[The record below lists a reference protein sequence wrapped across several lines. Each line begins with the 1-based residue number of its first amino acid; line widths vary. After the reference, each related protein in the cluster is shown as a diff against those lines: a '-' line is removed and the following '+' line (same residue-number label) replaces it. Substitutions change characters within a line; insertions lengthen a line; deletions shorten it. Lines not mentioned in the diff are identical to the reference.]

1 MDEEKLK
8 ALGITPEA
16 WQAMSEEEKAEQ
28 LRQLQ
33 SQEDQ
38 QNSASPTQQEQY
50 NSTHTQKGTEQ
61 DLDLVDENSKPDD
74 GNITK
79 NSLSIAQQRM
89 RGITNKPSY
98 SDFEDL
104 LGSYVNEDGNLSRKD
119 RRDFRKLLKE
129 KGIDMSR
136 SQMRRIGRSFN
147 RGETNGAFNNY
158 VNGLE
163 RNSYIENG
171 KLYIQG
177 QDGYTDKGFKAA
189 TRKGTDAT
197 ALVNQY
203 NQDVINARKN
213 AKIVYDPDTNTY
225 KASGKVGNIEFTDL
239 DITNADWFKNDID
252 RQRTAQLTA
261 YRNAVDALNSK
272 GLARTYGDEWGTSG
286 LAKILEI
293 NPKDLEAYNKKDAQ
307 GNYVMS
313 TTDRAKFREDQAS
326 ALKQKLDTLRL
337 NSEGEFDFKGSVMAD
352 QITKYLIEQ
361 QKVNPN
367 AYSFLNKVSFNPGGQ
382 YATAGRAANVGGP
395 WSHLRK
401 NGGTLK
407 QRAQAYKK
415 GGAIQYAGWGDAL
428 YGAVDFIPLIGTGK
442 QAYEM
447 ATSDKPLTWSD
458 WASLGLSATGDAL
471 MFTGIGAG
479 AGTALK
485 GAAAATKAGIKGLN
499 LARKS
504 AKAINTAK
512 KFKGTS
518 KGAAA
523 LHDAKQLRY
532 EKLFNNQD
540 LKQGLQSIKQGV
552 KPTLRPGWRNPFT
565 AGWKK
570 TALGAVVGQ
579 TGRNMGAAERAA
591 WEEYKQQ
598 AGLTDEQPIGYTTP
612 NIISGS
618 AYSGSGSEVTTEAYT
633 PNLTYTPYF
642 SNQILIGGH
651 KNGGT
656 LNMNKINYFQEGGA
670 MAPQAAP
677 TATPAQG
684 GQDIQAQVMQLVQA
698 AMNGDEQ
705 ATQAIQQIMQ
715 AAQQGDQQAVQ
726 IAQMIQDVAKQMQG
740 QATAA
745 KYGAKLSYI
754 KSLKSGCPEGYEVSY
769 HKKGGVLCKECVAK
783 SNIATS
789 QSINNA
795 TESVV
800 TSAYNYTVNRVNN
813 TISGL
818 QKQPQNETAS
828 SDITSLHKKGG
839 CLKKKLSCGKKMQE
853 GSKVDEAKCGT
864 KIKAACGTKTTIN
877 KCGSKLKKK
886 LSCGKKMQEGD
897 KINEAKCGS
906 KMKAACGTKATMD
919 KCGGKAKK
927 KCLNGAEIMEDK
939 CGGKATKKKC
949 LDGAKVIEEKCG
961 GKTKKKKCSDGS
973 KVVEDKCGGKA
984 KKKCL
989 NGGFL
994 TLENLQSAYKF
1005 ANGGTI
1011 LKAQSGNVLGAD
1023 HVKDRL
1029 YKEERAKEEAQ
1040 WNKYATASEAIKA
1053 AKKANRSWFGYK
1065 GKVYRTGAVDDWA
1078 NPGEIERMT
1087 QLYGAN
1093 LGWTDDLKKLNG
1105 EQGKKAAE
1113 YRKNSRNQTAN
1124 LSDNVT
1130 PVPAER
1136 PQRGKATERVAIN
1149 SYVNPQ
1155 KTEINWDFF
1164 MLPGQKTTNK
1174 QIAYRSGA
1182 NKAWGDY
1189 IKKNSPNLYGKFFD
1203 SMIKAGYSYIPYSG
1217 TYVNKSGDRVF
1228 LSDGRLYRS
1237 NNRTGRRNINIRN
1250 LNLK

>member
-1 MDEEKLK
+1 MAAKMTQEEW
-8 ALGITPEA
+8 AI
-16 WQAMSEEEKAEQ
+16 
-28 LRQLQ
+28 
-33 SQEDQ
+33 
-38 QNSASPTQQEQY
+38 
-50 NSTHTQKGTEQ
+50 QKGWGPDYIPSNEEMAEYQAYLDAPVQEVDASEQ
-61 DLDLVDENSKPDD
+61 DLNLANKNLKPDN

-98 SDFEDL
+98 SDFEEM
-104 LGSYVNEDGNLSRKD
+104 LGSYVNEDGNLSRRD
-119 RRDFRKLLKE
+119 RRNFRKLLKE

-136 SQMRRIGRSFN
+136 SQMLRIGKSFN

-163 RNSYIENG
+163 RNSYIKDG
-171 KLYIQG
+171 KLYTQG
-177 QDGYTDKGFKAA
+177 QDGYTDDGFEEAKRIGRA
-189 TRKGTDAT
+189 GTDAT

-213 AKIVYDPDTNTY
+213 AKIVYDPVTNTY
-225 KASGKVGNIEFTDL
+225 KASGKVGDIEFTDQ
-239 DITNADWFKNDID
+239 DITNADWFKNDVD

-261 YRNAVDALNSK
+261 YRGAVDALDSA
-272 GLARTYGDEWGTSG
+272 GLARTYGTEWGASG
-286 LAKILEI
+286 LATTLGI

-313 TTDRAKFREDQAS
+313 TDDRAEFRRKQAS
-326 ALKQKLDTLRL
+326 ALKQKLDALRF
-337 NSEGEFDFKGSVMAD
+337 NTEGGFDFEGNVRAD

-361 QKVNPN
+361 QKENPN
-367 AYSFLNKVSFNPGGQ
+367 AYSFLDNVSFAPGGR
-382 YATAGRAANVGGP
+382 YASAGRATNVGGP

-415 GGAIQYAGWGDAL
+415 GGAIKYAGWGTFLDIL
-428 YGAVDFIPLIGTGK
+428 PVVGTAK
-442 QAYEM
+442 QGYEM
-447 ATSDKPLTWSD
+447 ATTDRPLDWSD

-471 MFTGIGAG
+471 MFIPGVGTAAG
-479 AGTALK
+479 AALK
-485 GAAAATKAGIKGLN
+485 GTAKGLGTVFKVATKPLVKVAGKTKGGKTIINSIKKIGSKPSVKSNPGTGMVLYDPKFAAAQAKKAAIQQ
-499 LARKS
+499 AKS
-504 AKAINTAK
+504 KMWGTAK
-512 KFKGTS
+512 RF
-518 KGAAA
+518 GAG
-523 LHDAKQLRY
+523 Y
-532 EKLFNNQD
+532 
-540 LKQGLQSIKQGV
+540 
-552 KPTLRPGWRNPFT
+552 T
-565 AGWKK
+565 
-570 TALGAVVGQ
+570 VGQ
-579 TGRNMGAAERAA
+579 IGRSKWGSERDA

-598 AGLTDEQPIGYTTP
+598 VGLTDEQPIEYITP
-612 NIISGS
+612 NVISGS
-618 AYSGSGSEVTTEAYT
+618 VYSSPQATTEIYT

-642 SNQILIGGH
+642 SDQILIGGY

-677 TATPAQG
+677 TAAPAQG

-754 KSLKSGCPEGYEVSY
+754 KSLRSGCPEGYEVSY

-927 KCLNGAEIMEDK
+927 KCLNGSEII
-939 CGGKATKKKC
+939 A
-949 LDGAKVIEEKCG
+949 EKCG

-1011 LKAQSGNVLGAD
+1011 LKAQSGNVLRAD
-1023 HVKDRL
+1023 HVKDGL

-1065 GKVYRTGAVDDWA
+1065 GKVYRTGAANDWA

-1113 YRKNSRNQTAN
+1113 YRRNSRNQTAN

-1189 IKKNSPNLYGKFFD
+1189 IRKNSPNLYGKFFD
-1203 SMIKAGYSYIPYSG
+1203 SMIKAGYSYIPSSG

-1228 LSDGRLYRS
+1228 LSDGRLYSS

>member
-1 MDEEKLK
+1 MAVK
-8 ALGITPEA
+8 
-16 WQAMSEEEKAEQ
+16 M
-28 LRQLQ
+28 
-33 SQEDQ
+33 
-38 QNSASPTQQEQY
+38 TQQEWG
-50 NSTHTQKGTEQ
+50 TKKGWSPDYIPSKEEMAEYQAYLDTPVQEEDASEQ

-89 RGITNKPSY
+89 RGLVNRPSY
-98 SDFEDL
+98 SDFEKM
-104 LGSYVNEDGNLSRKD
+104 LGSYVNEDGNLSRRD
-119 RRDFRKLLKE
+119 RRDFRKALKE
-129 KGIDMSR
+129 QGINMSR

-158 VNGLE
+158 VNSRE

-177 QDGYTDKGFKAA
+177 QDGYTDEGFKAA

-213 AKIVYDPDTNTY
+213 AKIVYDPVTNTY
-225 KASGKVGNIEFTDL
+225 KASGKVGDIEFTDQ
-239 DITNADWFKNDID
+239 DITNADWFKNDVD
-252 RQRTAQLTA
+252 RQRTAQQQS
-261 YRNAVDALNSK
+261 YFNAVNDYNNQDILSKYSNKNLAETLGLDISGYNAYNDEDKLKFRKDATRTLFEHLDRMRNNQGFNGSIQADAIMKLLINNQNTSALPWLGKLEWNNGGTYGQILQGQKHKEAYGLLAKEGAVMNYIRKHASGGKSENKYIGVNRNFSKSGWFGQERFSPDENMFGWNEEYLNGHYRYSTPDPNVNLFVNKNNGNVYLQDLDKYNQYKLGQHIGNVNGAITDDGLYEVYMNYFTKHPTIPNRTASKKEPEKRPLNTNPSPAKQGKKPEYKAHKAYKAYKSRYSDDYNSK
-272 GLARTYGDEWGTSG
+272 HY
-286 LAKILEI
+286 
-293 NPKDLEAYNKKDAQ
+293 
-307 GNYVMS
+307 
-313 TTDRAKFREDQAS
+313 
-326 ALKQKLDTLRL
+326 
-337 NSEGEFDFKGSVMAD
+337 
-352 QITKYLIEQ
+352 
-361 QKVNPN
+361 
-367 AYSFLNKVSFNPGGQ
+367 
-382 YATAGRAANVGGP
+382 YATY
-395 WSHLRK
+395 K
-401 NGGTLK
+401 NGGL
-407 QRAQAYKK
+407 
-415 GGAIQYAGWGDAL
+415 
-428 YGAVDFIPLIGTGK
+428 
-442 QAYEM
+442 
-447 ATSDKPLTWSD
+447 
-458 WASLGLSATGDAL
+458 
-471 MFTGIGAG
+471 
-479 AGTALK
+479 
-485 GAAAATKAGIKGLN
+485 
-499 LARKS
+499 
-504 AKAINTAK
+504 
-512 KFKGTS
+512 
-518 KGAAA
+518 
-523 LHDAKQLRY
+523 
-532 EKLFNNQD
+532 
-540 LKQGLQSIKQGV
+540 
-552 KPTLRPGWRNPFT
+552 
-565 AGWKK
+565 
-570 TALGAVVGQ
+570 
-579 TGRNMGAAERAA
+579 
-591 WEEYKQQ
+591 
-598 AGLTDEQPIGYTTP
+598 
-612 NIISGS
+612 
-618 AYSGSGSEVTTEAYT
+618 
-633 PNLTYTPYF
+633 
-642 SNQILIGGH
+642 
-651 KNGGT
+651 

-789 QSINNA
+789 QPINNA

-949 LDGAKVIEEKCG
+949 LDGAKVIE
-961 GKTKKKKCSDGS
+961 
-973 KVVEDKCGGKA
+973 DKCGGKA

-1011 LKAQSGNVLGAD
+1011 LKAWSGNVLRAD
-1023 HVKDRL
+1023 HVKDGL

-1053 AKKANRSWFGYK
+1053 AKEANRSWFGYK
-1065 GKVYRTGAVDDWA
+1065 GKVYRTGAANDWA

-1113 YRKNSRNQTAN
+1113 YRRNSRNQTAN

-1189 IKKNSPNLYGKFFD
+1189 IRKNSPNLYGKFFD
-1203 SMIKAGYSYIPYSG
+1203 SMIKAGYSYIPSSG

-1228 LSDGRLYRS
+1228 LSDGRLYSS

>member
-1 MDEEKLK
+1 MAVK
-8 ALGITPEA
+8 
-16 WQAMSEEEKAEQ
+16 M
-28 LRQLQ
+28 
-33 SQEDQ
+33 
-38 QNSASPTQQEQY
+38 TQQEWG
-50 NSTHTQKGTEQ
+50 TKKGWSPGYIPSKEEMAEYQAYLDAPVQEEDASEQ
-61 DLDLVDENSKPDD
+61 DLDLVDEDSKSDD
-74 GNITK
+74 GGITK
-79 NSLSIAQQRM
+79 NSLSIAQKRM
-89 RGITNKPSY
+89 RGLVNRPSY
-98 SDFEDL
+98 SDFEKM
-104 LGSYVNEDGNLSRKD
+104 LGSYVNKDGNLSRKD
-119 RRDFRKLLKE
+119 RRDFRKALKE

-158 VNGLE
+158 VNSLE
-163 RNSYIENG
+163 RNYYIKDG
-171 KLYIQG
+171 KLYTQG
-177 QDGYTDKGFKAA
+177 QDGYTDAGLKEAESLGKA
-189 TRKGTDAT
+189 GTDVT
-197 ALVNQY
+197 ALVNKY

-213 AKIVYDPDTNTY
+213 AKIVYDPVTNTY
-225 KASGKVGNIEFTDL
+225 KASGKVGDIEFTDQ
-239 DITNADWFKNDID
+239 DITNADWFKNDVD

-261 YRNAVDALNSK
+261 YRGAVDALDSD
-272 GLARTYGDEWGTSG
+272 GLARTYSAKWGTSG
-286 LAKILEI
+286 LATTLGI

-313 TTDRAKFREDQAS
+313 TDDRAEFRRKQAS
-326 ALKQKLDTLRL
+326 ALKQKLDAMRFNT
-337 NSEGEFDFKGSVMAD
+337 EGGFDFEGNVRAD

-361 QKVNPN
+361 QKENPN
-367 AYSFLNKVSFNPGGQ
+367 AYSFLDDVSFAPGGR
-382 YATAGRAANVGGP
+382 YASAGRATNVGGP

-401 NGGTLK
+401 NGGILK

-479 AGTALK
+479 AGAALK
-485 GAAAATKAGIKGLN
+485 GAATAGKGALKYGTKFAAKQLGKGLTKVG
-499 LARKS
+499 AKS
-504 AKAINTAK
+504 IGKQVA
-512 KFKGTS
+512 KGTS
-518 KGAAA
+518 KRA
-523 LHDAKQLRY
+523 LKATKKQM
-532 EKLFNNQD
+532 QTG
-540 LKQGLQSIKQGV
+540 LKQIGTGL
-552 KPTLRPGWRNPFT
+552 KPNFRPGWRNPFT

-612 NIISGS
+612 NIIPGS
-618 AYSGSGSEVTTEAYT
+618 AYSGSGSEATTEAYT
-633 PNLTYTPYF
+633 PDLTYTPYF
-642 SNQILIGGH
+642 SDQILIGGY

-677 TATPAQG
+677 AAAPAQG

-698 AMNGDEQ
+698 AMNGDKQ
-705 ATQAIQQIMQ
+705 ATQTIQQIMQ

-726 IAQMIQDVAKQMQG
+726 IAQMIQDVTKQMQG

-754 KSLKSGCPEGYEVSY
+754 KSLRSGCPEGYEVSY
-769 HKKGGVLCKECVAK
+769 HKKGGVLCKECIAK
-783 SNIATS
+783 SHATTN
-789 QSINNA
+789 QDTNKA
-795 TESVV
+795 TGPTV
-800 TSAYNYTVNRVNN
+800 TSTYNYTVNRVNN

-927 KCLNGAEIMEDK
+927 KCLNGSEIIAEKCGGKTKKKCLNGAEIMEDK

-949 LDGAKVIEEKCG
+949 LDGAKVF
-961 GKTKKKKCSDGS
+961 
-973 KVVEDKCGGKA
+973 EDKCGGKA
-984 KKKCL
+984 KKKKCL
-989 NGGFL
+989 NGGIL
-994 TLENLQSAYKF
+994 TIEALQTAYK
-1005 ANGGTI
+1005 
-1011 LKAQSGNVLGAD
+1011 S
-1023 HVKDRL
+1023 
-1029 YKEERAKEEAQ
+1029 
-1040 WNKYATASEAIKA
+1040 
-1053 AKKANRSWFGYK
+1053 
-1065 GKVYRTGAVDDWA
+1065 
-1078 NPGEIERMT
+1078 
-1087 QLYGAN
+1087 
-1093 LGWTDDLKKLNG
+1093 LN
-1105 EQGKKAAE
+1105 A
-1113 YRKNSRNQTAN
+1113 
-1124 LSDNVT
+1124 
-1130 PVPAER
+1130 
-1136 PQRGKATERVAIN
+1136 
-1149 SYVNPQ
+1149 
-1155 KTEINWDFF
+1155 
-1164 MLPGQKTTNK
+1164 
-1174 QIAYRSGA
+1174 
-1182 NKAWGDY
+1182 
-1189 IKKNSPNLYGKFFD
+1189 
-1203 SMIKAGYSYIPYSG
+1203 
-1217 TYVNKSGDRVF
+1217 
-1228 LSDGRLYRS
+1228 
-1237 NNRTGRRNINIRN
+1237 
-1250 LNLK
+1250 

>member
-1 MDEEKLK
+1 MAVK
-8 ALGITPEA
+8 
-16 WQAMSEEEKAEQ
+16 M
-28 LRQLQ
+28 
-33 SQEDQ
+33 
-38 QNSASPTQQEQY
+38 TQQEWG
-50 NSTHTQKGTEQ
+50 TKKGWSPDYIPSKEEMAEYQAYLDAPVQEDASEQ

-89 RGITNKPSY
+89 RGLVNRPSY
-98 SDFEDL
+98 SDFEKM
-104 LGSYVNEDGNLSRKD
+104 LGSYVNEDGNLSRRD
-119 RRDFRKLLKE
+119 RRDFRKVLKE
-129 KGIDMSR
+129 QGINMSR

-158 VNGLE
+158 VNSLE

-177 QDGYTDKGFKAA
+177 QDGYTDEGFKAA

-213 AKIVYDPDTNTY
+213 AKIVYDPVTNTY
-225 KASGKVGNIEFTDL
+225 KASGKVGDIEFTDQ
-239 DITNADWFKNDID
+239 DITNADWFKNDVD

-261 YRNAVDALNSK
+261 YRDAVDALDSA
-272 GLARTYGDEWGTSG
+272 GLARTYGTDWGTSG
-286 LAKILEI
+286 LATTLGI
-293 NPKDLEAYNKKDAQ
+293 NSKDLEAYNKKDAQ

-313 TTDRAKFREDQAS
+313 TDDRAEFRRKQAS
-326 ALKQKLDTLRL
+326 ALKQKLDALRL
-337 NSEGEFDFKGSVMAD
+337 NSEGGFDFKGNVEAD

-361 QKVNPN
+361 QKKDPN
-367 AYSFLNKVSFNPGGQ
+367 AYSFLDDVSFAPGGR
-382 YATAGRAANVGGP
+382 YASAGRATNVGGP

-415 GGAIQYAGWGDAL
+415 GGAIKYAGWGTFLDIL
-428 YGAVDFIPLIGTGK
+428 PVVGTAK
-442 QAYEM
+442 QGYEM
-447 ATSDKPLTWSD
+447 ATTDRPLDWSD

-471 MFTGIGAG
+471 MFIPGVGTAAG
-479 AGTALK
+479 AALK
-485 GAAAATKAGIKGLN
+485 GTAKGLGTVFKVATKPLVKVAGKTKGGKTIINSIKKIGSKPSVKSNPGTGMALYDPKFAAAQAKKAAIQQ
-499 LARKS
+499 AKS
-504 AKAINTAK
+504 KMWGTAK
-512 KFKGTS
+512 
-518 KGAAA
+518 
-523 LHDAKQLRY
+523 R
-532 EKLFNNQD
+532 
-540 LKQGLQSIKQGV
+540 
-552 KPTLRPGWRNPFT
+552 
-565 AGWKK
+565 
-570 TALGAVVGQ
+570 LGAGYTVGQ
-579 TGRNMGAAERAA
+579 IGRSKWGSERDA
-591 WEEYKQQ
+591 WEGYKQQ
-598 AGLTDEQPIGYTTP
+598 VGLTNEQLGD
-612 NIISGS
+612 IISNVIPGS
-618 AYSGSGSEVTTEAYT
+618 VYSGSSSEATTEAYT
-633 PNLTYTPYF
+633 PDLTYTPYF
-642 SNQILIGGH
+642 SDQILIGGY

-677 TATPAQG
+677 AAAPAQG
-684 GQDIQAQVMQLVQA
+684 GRDIQAQVMQLVQA
-698 AMNGDEQ
+698 AMNGDKQ

-769 HKKGGVLCKECVAK
+769 HKKGGVLCKECIAK
-783 SNIATS
+783 SHATTN
-789 QSINNA
+789 QDTNKA
-795 TESVV
+795 TGPTV
-800 TSAYNYTVNRVNN
+800 TSTYNYAVNRVNN
-813 TISGL
+813 TISGI
-818 QKQPQNETAS
+818 QKQTQDETAN

-897 KINEAKCGS
+897 KINEVKCGS

-919 KCGGKAKK
+919 
-927 KCLNGAEIMEDK
+927 
-939 CGGKATKKKC
+939 
-949 LDGAKVIEEKCG
+949 KCG

-1011 LKAQSGNVLGAD
+1011 LKAWSGNVLRAD
-1023 HVKDRL
+1023 HVKDGL

-1053 AKKANRSWFGYK
+1053 AKEANRSWFGYK
-1065 GKVYRTGAVDDWA
+1065 GKVYRTGAANDWA

-1113 YRKNSRNQTAN
+1113 YRRNSRNQTAN
-1124 LSDNVT
+1124 LSNNVT

-1189 IKKNSPNLYGKFFD
+1189 IRKNSPNLYGKFFD
-1203 SMIKAGYSYIPYSG
+1203 SMIKAGYSYIPSSG

-1228 LSDGRLYRS
+1228 LSDGRLYSS

>member
-1 MDEEKLK
+1 MAVK
-8 ALGITPEA
+8 
-16 WQAMSEEEKAEQ
+16 M
-28 LRQLQ
+28 
-33 SQEDQ
+33 
-38 QNSASPTQQEQY
+38 TQQEWG
-50 NSTHTQKGTEQ
+50 TKKGWSPDYIPSKEEMAEYQAYLDAPVQEEDASEQ

-89 RGITNKPSY
+89 RGLVNRPSY
-98 SDFEDL
+98 SDFEKM
-104 LGSYVNEDGNLSRKD
+104 LGSYVNEDGNLSRRD
-119 RRDFRKLLKE
+119 RRDFRKVLKE
-129 KGIDMSR
+129 QGINMSR

-158 VNGLE
+158 VNSLE

-177 QDGYTDKGFKAA
+177 QDGYTDEGFKAA

-213 AKIVYDPDTNTY
+213 AKIVYDPVTNTY
-225 KASGKVGNIEFTDL
+225 KASGKVGDIEFTDQ
-239 DITNADWFKNDID
+239 DITNADWFKNDVD

-261 YRNAVDALNSK
+261 YRDAVDALDSA
-272 GLARTYGDEWGTSG
+272 GLARTYGTDWGTSR
-286 LAKILEI
+286 LATTLGI
-293 NPKDLEAYNKKDAQ
+293 NSKDLEAYNKKDAQ

-313 TTDRAKFREDQAS
+313 TDDRAEFRRKQAS
-326 ALKQKLDTLRL
+326 ALKQKLDALRL
-337 NSEGEFDFKGSVMAD
+337 NSEGGFDFKGNVEAD

-361 QKVNPN
+361 QKKDPN
-367 AYSFLNKVSFNPGGQ
+367 AYSFLDDVSFAPGGR
-382 YATAGRAANVGGP
+382 YASAGRATNVGGP

-415 GGAIQYAGWGDAL
+415 GGAIKYAGWGTFLDIL
-428 YGAVDFIPLIGTGK
+428 PVVGTAK
-442 QAYEM
+442 QGYEM
-447 ATSDKPLTWSD
+447 ATTDRPLDWSD

-471 MFTGIGAG
+471 MFIPGVGTAAG
-479 AGTALK
+479 AALK
-485 GAAAATKAGIKGLN
+485 GTAKGLGTVFKVATKPLVKVAGKTKGGKTIINSIKKIGSKPSVKSNPGTGMALYDPKFAAAQAKKAAIQQ
-499 LARKS
+499 AKS
-504 AKAINTAK
+504 KMWGTAK
-512 KFKGTS
+512 
-518 KGAAA
+518 
-523 LHDAKQLRY
+523 R
-532 EKLFNNQD
+532 
-540 LKQGLQSIKQGV
+540 
-552 KPTLRPGWRNPFT
+552 
-565 AGWKK
+565 
-570 TALGAVVGQ
+570 LGAGYTVGQ
-579 TGRNMGAAERAA
+579 IGRSKWGSERDA
-591 WEEYKQQ
+591 WEGYKQQ
-598 AGLTDEQPIGYTTP
+598 VGLTNEQLGD
-612 NIISGS
+612 IISNVIPGS
-618 AYSGSGSEVTTEAYT
+618 VYSGSSSEATTEAYT
-633 PNLTYTPYF
+633 PDLTYTPYF
-642 SNQILIGGH
+642 SDQILIGGY

-677 TATPAQG
+677 AAAPAQG
-684 GQDIQAQVMQLVQA
+684 GRDIQAQVMQLVQA
-698 AMNGDEQ
+698 AMNGDKQ

-769 HKKGGVLCKECVAK
+769 HKKGGVLCKECIAK
-783 SNIATS
+783 SHATTN
-789 QSINNA
+789 QDTNKA
-795 TESVV
+795 TGPTV
-800 TSAYNYTVNRVNN
+800 TSTYNYAVNRVNN
-813 TISGL
+813 TISGI
-818 QKQPQNETAS
+818 QKQTQDETAN

-897 KINEAKCGS
+897 KINEVKCGS

-919 KCGGKAKK
+919 
-927 KCLNGAEIMEDK
+927 
-939 CGGKATKKKC
+939 
-949 LDGAKVIEEKCG
+949 KCG

-1011 LKAQSGNVLGAD
+1011 LKAWSGNVLRAD
-1023 HVKDRL
+1023 HVKDGL

-1053 AKKANRSWFGYK
+1053 AKEANRSWFGYK
-1065 GKVYRTGAVDDWA
+1065 GKVYRTGAANDWA

-1113 YRKNSRNQTAN
+1113 YRRNSRNQTAN
-1124 LSDNVT
+1124 LSNNVT

-1189 IKKNSPNLYGKFFD
+1189 IRKNSPNLYGKFFD
-1203 SMIKAGYSYIPYSG
+1203 SMIKAGYSYIPSSG

-1228 LSDGRLYRS
+1228 LSDGRLYSS

>member
-1 MDEEKLK
+1 MAVK
-8 ALGITPEA
+8 
-16 WQAMSEEEKAEQ
+16 M
-28 LRQLQ
+28 
-33 SQEDQ
+33 
-38 QNSASPTQQEQY
+38 TQQEWG
-50 NSTHTQKGTEQ
+50 TKKGWSPDYIPSKEEMAEYQAYLDAPVQEEDASEQ

-89 RGITNKPSY
+89 RGLVNRPSY
-98 SDFEDL
+98 SDFEKM
-104 LGSYVNEDGNLSRKD
+104 LGSYVNEDGNLSRRD
-119 RRDFRKLLKE
+119 RRDFRKALKE
-129 KGIDMSR
+129 QGINMSR

-158 VNGLE
+158 VNSLE

-177 QDGYTDKGFKAA
+177 QDGYTDEGFKAA

-213 AKIVYDPDTNTY
+213 AKIVYDPVTNTY
-225 KASGKVGNIEFTDL
+225 KASGKVGDIEFTDQ

-261 YRNAVDALNSK
+261 YRNEVDALNSE
-272 GLARTYGDEWGTSG
+272 GLAQTYSGKWGISK
-286 LAKILEI
+286 LAETLGI
-293 NPKDLEAYNKKDAQ
+293 NPRDLEAYNKKDAQ

-313 TTDRAKFREDQAS
+313 TDDRAEFRRKQAS
-326 ALKQKLDTLRL
+326 ALKQKLDALRL
-337 NSEGEFDFKGSVMAD
+337 NSEGGFDFKGNVEAD

-361 QKVNPN
+361 QKKDPN
-367 AYSFLNKVSFNPGGQ
+367 AYSFLDDVSFAPGGR
-382 YATAGRAANVGGP
+382 YASAGRATNVGGP

-415 GGAIQYAGWGDAL
+415 GGAIKYAGWGTFLDIL
-428 YGAVDFIPLIGTGK
+428 PVVGTAK
-442 QAYEM
+442 QGYEM
-447 ATSDKPLTWSD
+447 ATTDRPLDWSD

-471 MFTGIGAG
+471 MFIPGVGTAAG
-479 AGTALK
+479 AALK
-485 GAAAATKAGIKGLN
+485 GTAKGLGTVFKVATKPLVKVAGKTKGGKTIINSIKKIGSKPSVKSNPGTGMALYDPKFAAAQAKKAAIQQ
-499 LARKS
+499 AKS
-504 AKAINTAK
+504 KMWGTAK
-512 KFKGTS
+512 
-518 KGAAA
+518 
-523 LHDAKQLRY
+523 R
-532 EKLFNNQD
+532 
-540 LKQGLQSIKQGV
+540 
-552 KPTLRPGWRNPFT
+552 
-565 AGWKK
+565 
-570 TALGAVVGQ
+570 LGAGYTVGQ
-579 TGRNMGAAERAA
+579 IGRSKWGSERDA
-591 WEEYKQQ
+591 WEGYKQQ
-598 AGLTDEQPIGYTTP
+598 VGLTNEQLGD
-612 NIISGS
+612 IISNVIPGS
-618 AYSGSGSEVTTEAYT
+618 VYSGSSSEATTEAYT
-633 PNLTYTPYF
+633 PDLTYTPYF
-642 SNQILIGGH
+642 SDQILIGGY

-800 TSAYNYTVNRVNN
+800 TSTYNYTVNRVNN

-864 KIKAACGTKTTIN
+864 KIKAACGTK
-877 KCGSKLKKK
+877 
-886 LSCGKKMQEGD
+886 
-897 KINEAKCGS
+897 
-906 KMKAACGTKATMD
+906 ATMD

-973 KVVEDKCGGKA
+973 KVFEDKCGGKA

-1011 LKAQSGNVLGAD
+1011 LKAWSGNVLRAD
-1023 HVKDRL
+1023 HVKDGL

-1053 AKKANRSWFGYK
+1053 AKEANRSWFGYK
-1065 GKVYRTGAVDDWA
+1065 GKVYRTGAANDWA

-1113 YRKNSRNQTAN
+1113 YRRNSRNQTAN

-1189 IKKNSPNLYGKFFD
+1189 IRKNSPNLYGKFFD
-1203 SMIKAGYSYIPYSG
+1203 SMIKAGYSYIPSSG

-1228 LSDGRLYRS
+1228 LSDGRLYSS

>member
-1 MDEEKLK
+1 MAVKMTQQEWGAKKGWGPDH
-8 ALGITPEA
+8 IP
-16 WQAMSEEEKAEQ
+16 SEEERAEYQ
-28 LRQLQ
+28 AYLDAPEE
-33 SQEDQ
+33 ED
-38 QNSASPTQQEQY
+38 AS
-50 NSTHTQKGTEQ
+50 EQ
-61 DLDLVDENSKPDD
+61 DLDLVDEDSKSDD
-74 GNITK
+74 GGITK
-79 NSLSIAQQRM
+79 NSLSISQQRM
-89 RGITNKPSY
+89 RGLVNRPSY
-98 SDFEDL
+98 SDFEKM
-104 LGSYVNEDGNLSRKD
+104 LGSYVNEDGNLSWKD
-119 RRDFRKLLKE
+119 RRNFRKALRE
-129 KGIDMSR
+129 KGINMSR
-136 SQMRRIGRSFN
+136 SLMRRIGKSFN

-171 KLYIQG
+171 KLYTQG
-177 QDGYTDKGFKAA
+177 QDGYTEKGYKAA
-189 TRKGTDAT
+189 EKIGRAGTDAT

-203 NQDVINARKN
+203 NQDIINARKN
-213 AKIVYDPDTNTY
+213 AKIVYDPVTNTY
-225 KASGKVGNIEFTDL
+225 KASGKVGDIEFTNQ
-239 DITNADWFKNDID
+239 DITNADWFKNDVD
-252 RQRTAQLTA
+252 RQRAAQLTA
-261 YRNAVDALNSK
+261 YRNKVDSLNSDE
-272 GLARTYGDEWGTSG
+272 LARTYGNKWGASK
-286 LAKILEI
+286 LAEILEI

-326 ALKQKLDTLRL
+326 VLKQKLDALRL
-337 NSEGEFDFKGSVMAD
+337 NSEGGFDFEGSVMAD
-352 QITKYLIEQ
+352 QITKYLIDQ
-361 QKVNPN
+361 QKKDPN
-367 AYSFLNKVSFNPGGQ
+367 AYSFLNNVSFNPGGQ
-382 YATAGRAANVGGP
+382 YASAGRAANVGGP

-428 YGAVDFIPLIGTGK
+428 YGAADFIPLIGTGK

-485 GAAAATKAGIKGLN
+485 GAAAATKAGIKGIN

-504 AKAINTAK
+504 AKAINAAK

-518 KGAAA
+518 KGATA

-540 LKQGLQSIKQGV
+540 LKQGLQSMKQGL

-570 TALGAVVGQ
+570 TALGAIVGQ

-612 NIISGS
+612 NIIPGS
-618 AYSGSGSEVTTEAYT
+618 AYSGSGSEATTETYT
-633 PNLTYTPYF
+633 PDLTYTPYF

-677 TATPAQG
+677 TAAPAQA

-705 ATQAIQQIMQ
+705 ATQAIQKIMQ
-715 AAQQGDQQAVQ
+715 AAQQGDQQAAQ

-754 KSLKSGCPEGYEVSY
+754 KSLRSGCPEGYEVSY

-783 SNIATS
+783 SHVTPNQT
-789 QSINNA
+789 INNA
-795 TESVV
+795 TRSTV
-800 TSAYNYTVNRVNN
+800 TSTYNYAVNRVNN
-813 TISGL
+813 TISGI
-818 QKQPQNETAS
+818 QKQQTQDETS
-828 SDITSLHKKGG
+828 NSDITSLHKKGG

-864 KIKAACGTKTTIN
+864 K
-877 KCGSKLKKK
+877 
-886 LSCGKKMQEGD
+886 
-897 KINEAKCGS
+897 
-906 KMKAACGTKATMD
+906 MKAACGTKATMD

-927 KCLNGAEIMEDK
+927 KCLNGAEI
-939 CGGKATKKKC
+939 
-949 LDGAKVIEEKCG
+949 LEEKCG

-984 KKKCL
+984 KKKKCL
-989 NGGFL
+989 NGGIL
-994 TLENLQSAYKF
+994 TIEALQTAYK
-1005 ANGGTI
+1005 
-1011 LKAQSGNVLGAD
+1011 S
-1023 HVKDRL
+1023 
-1029 YKEERAKEEAQ
+1029 
-1040 WNKYATASEAIKA
+1040 
-1053 AKKANRSWFGYK
+1053 
-1065 GKVYRTGAVDDWA
+1065 
-1078 NPGEIERMT
+1078 
-1087 QLYGAN
+1087 
-1093 LGWTDDLKKLNG
+1093 LN
-1105 EQGKKAAE
+1105 A
-1113 YRKNSRNQTAN
+1113 
-1124 LSDNVT
+1124 
-1130 PVPAER
+1130 
-1136 PQRGKATERVAIN
+1136 
-1149 SYVNPQ
+1149 
-1155 KTEINWDFF
+1155 
-1164 MLPGQKTTNK
+1164 
-1174 QIAYRSGA
+1174 
-1182 NKAWGDY
+1182 
-1189 IKKNSPNLYGKFFD
+1189 
-1203 SMIKAGYSYIPYSG
+1203 
-1217 TYVNKSGDRVF
+1217 
-1228 LSDGRLYRS
+1228 
-1237 NNRTGRRNINIRN
+1237 
-1250 LNLK
+1250 